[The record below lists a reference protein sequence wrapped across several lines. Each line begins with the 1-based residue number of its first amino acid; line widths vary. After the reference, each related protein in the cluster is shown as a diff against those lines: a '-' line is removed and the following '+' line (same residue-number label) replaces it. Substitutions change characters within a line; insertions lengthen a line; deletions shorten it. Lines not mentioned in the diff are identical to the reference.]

1 MLLPRA
7 LWNTGLLALSLDVPV
22 IAAAR
27 LPGNRTGRTDIL
39 F

>member
-7 LWNTGLLALSLDVPV
+7 LWSTGLLALSLVVPAP
-22 IAAAR
+22 AAAR
-27 LPGNRTGRTDIL
+27 LPSNRTGRTDIP